1 MKIRLLPIFL
11 LPVVLLAEAPIK
23 FRTDA
28 PLLALDQP
36 WEIEGSGS
44 SVIGVI
50 PDPAEDRLRMYY
62 MVRFSGEGTRNIL
75 CIAYSEDGFTW
86 EKPDLGDGNNIVM
99 RSAGNPMN
107 WGTFHCQ
114 SIAYDPTESNPAWR
128 WKLLFWGRRDAE
140 LPPGFHFAGS
150 PDGLTWSPVLE
161 RPVLTNANDA
171 GSFGLPNPRAAKG
184 ARDSSILLYQQTWR
198 YDPDLPVDRDNLD
211 FMQRVIS
218 IWTVNDFPTQWVG
231 PTQVMVPD
239 EADAPDLQFYWF
251 VPFHSQTGYYGLM
264 NIHHTGNQ
272 TMDVQLM
279 SSADGW
285 TWQREL
291 DREPLVP
298 LGERGRFDCGM
309 VHIAAPPVIWKDK
322 VLLYYNGRATVHDH
336 QARYPDDA
344 LPHPAAGIGMV
355 ELDPN
360 LLDLPK
366 D

>member
-1 MKIRLLPIFL
+1 MIRLLLILL
-11 LPVVLLAEAPIK
+11 LPVIAEAAGHIK
-23 FRTDA
+23 FRTEA
-28 PLLALDQP
+28 PLIAMDQP
-36 WEIEGSGS
+36 WEIAGSGS
-44 SVIGVI
+44 SVVGVI
-50 PDPAEDRLRMYY
+50 PDPTEDRLRMYY

-75 CIAYSEDGFTW
+75 CVAFSRDGLTW

-107 WGTFHCQ
+107 WSTFHCQ
-114 SIAYDPTESNPAWR
+114 SISYDPNESNPAWR
-128 WKLLFWGRRDAE
+128 WKLLFWGRRDPD

-150 PDGLTWSPVLE
+150 ADGLAWSPVLE
-161 RPVLTNANDA
+161 RPVITNANDA
-171 GSFGLPNPRAAKG
+171 GSFGLPNPRAAEG

-231 PTQVMVPD
+231 PTQVIVPD
-239 EADAPDLQFYWF
+239 DADAPDLQFYWF
-251 VPFHSQTGYYGLM
+251 VPFYSETGYYGLM

-272 TMDVQLM
+272 TMDVQSM

-298 LGERGRFDCGM
+298 PGERGRFDYGM
-309 VHIAAPPVIWKDK
+309 VHIAARPVIWKGK

-336 QARYPDDA
+336 QQRYPTDP
-344 LPHPAAGIGMV
+344 LPEPAAGIGLV
-355 ELDPN
+355 ELDPG
-360 LLDLPK
+360 LLDLQK
-366 D
+366 H

>member
-1 MKIRLLPIFL
+1 M
-11 LPVVLLAEAPIK
+11 
-23 FRTDA
+23 
-28 PLLALDQP
+28 DQP
-36 WEIEGSGS
+36 WEIAGSGS
-44 SVIGVI
+44 SVVGVI
-50 PDPAEDRLRMYY
+50 PDPTEDRLRMYY

-75 CIAYSEDGFTW
+75 CVAFSRDGLTW

-114 SIAYDPTESNPAWR
+114 SISYDPNESNPAWR
-128 WKLLFWGRRDAE
+128 WKLLFWGRRDPD

-150 PDGLTWSPVLE
+150 ADGLAWSPVLE
-161 RPVLTNANDA
+161 RPVITNANDA
-171 GSFGLPNPRAAKG
+171 GSFGLPNPRAAEG

-231 PTQVMVPD
+231 PTQVIVPD
-239 EADAPDLQFYWF
+239 DADAPDLQFYWF
-251 VPFHSQTGYYGLM
+251 VPFYSETGYYGLM
-264 NIHHTGNQ
+264 NIHHTGDQ

-298 LGERGRFDCGM
+298 PGERGRFDCGM
-309 VHIAAPPVIWKDK
+309 VHIAARPVIWKGK

-336 QARYPDDA
+336 QQRHPTQSPARTRSRDRFGRTRSRSVGFTEA
-344 LPHPAAGIGMV
+344 LDSIRPA
-355 ELDPN
+355 D
-360 LLDLPK
+360 
-366 D
+366 